1 MADDPSC
8 IRRRVIV
15 SGLVQGVF
23 FRDSTRRV
31 AQRDAVAGSVRNL
44 ADGSV
49 EVVLE
54 GPPHAVERV
63 VEFCRRGPHGA
74 RVDRIDVNHEQP
86 RGVEG
91 FRVESA

>member
-23 FRDSTRRV
+23 FRDATRRT
-31 AQRDAVAGSVRNL
+31 AQREAVAGSVRNL
-44 ADGSV
+44 PDGSV

-54 GPPHAVERV
+54 GPPHAVECV

-74 RVDRIDVNHEQP
+74 RVDHVEVQPEPP
-86 RGVEG
+86 RGAEG
-91 FRVESA
+91 FRIEPG